1 MAAEGCVRAGAA
13 EVGARDRYGEL
24 NCGKLD
30 LAILLGISRLPTYRS
45 CLMFPQSQ
53 RGTPWCTQ

>member
-30 LAILLGISRLPTYRS
+30 LAILLSISRLP
-45 CLMFPQSQ
+45 M
-53 RGTPWCTQ
+53 

>member
-24 NCGKLD
+24 NWGKLY
-30 LAILLGISRLPTYRS
+30 LVILLSISRLPT
-45 CLMFPQSQ
+45 
-53 RGTPWCTQ
+53 